1 MNLVIGH
8 YVMMTRR
15 NNLGADYITP
25 VLGPFPTFEAM
36 AAAGPDFVNWYRAK
50 YPGDHAAVLEA
61 VSYTA
66 GRLPLGRCNIEYGFY
81 PFTETGIPPLFGD

>member
-1 MNLVIGH
+1 MITGH

-15 NNLGADYITP
+15 TRDGDFVTP
-25 VLGPFPTFEAM
+25 VLGPFPTFDAM

-50 YPGDHAAVLEA
+50 FPGDHEAVLEA

-66 GRLPLGRCNIEYGFY
+66 GRLPLGRCNEMYGFY
-81 PFTETGIPPLFGD
+81 PFTETGIPPLFED